1 MKDTDMPIIFKKGSV
16 TASFHNKT
24 IFIRNSEN
32 FVDIPTETFMDILK
46 ELVILKTTTESKEGT
61 EDDK

>member
-1 MKDTDMPIIFKKGSV
+1 MKDTGMPIILKKGSV

-24 IFIRNSEN
+24 IFIRNGEN
-32 FVDIPTETFMDILK
+32 FVDVSTETFMDILK